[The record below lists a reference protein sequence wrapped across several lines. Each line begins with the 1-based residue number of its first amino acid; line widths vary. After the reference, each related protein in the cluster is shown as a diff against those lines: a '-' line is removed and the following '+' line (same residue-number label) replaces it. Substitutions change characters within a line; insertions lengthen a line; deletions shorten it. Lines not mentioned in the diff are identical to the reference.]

1 MQIDYQ
7 KLGLIAGI
15 EVHQQ
20 LDTGKLFCRCPT
32 ILREDSPNIIITRKL
47 RPVASELG
55 EFDKAALEQ
64 FKKNLSYVY
73 EAYSD
78 TTCEI
83 ELDEEPIQS
92 MEKDSLNTALE
103 VGLMLETKILNE
115 AIVMRKTVIDGSNTS
130 GFQRTSLIGVGG
142 SISIGE
148 KQIGIQSIVLEE
160 DAART
165 ISKTETQ
172 IVYRLDRLGFPLIE
186 IATAPDINS
195 PIEAKQTAK
204 AIGELLR
211 RTGKIK
217 RGLGTIRQDIN
228 ISIREGARVEIKG
241 VQELELIDEFV
252 QREAERQLNLL
263 EIKKELEKRNISI
276 EQIDETKAIEL
287 NAFSNPVQFLKNK
300 KIAGIKLSG
309 FNRLIGKEIQ
319 LNRRLGTEI
328 ADYVRVQT
336 GLKGIIHSDESLEK
350 YQFTKTE
357 IENIRKKLSMQE
369 NDAFVLIAHEDL
381 RKAKQIL
388 EEIVLQR
395 AKYCLKGVPEE
406 TRNALMDGN
415 SEYSRPLAGEARM
428 YPETDIGSIKISKEM
443 LTEIKKSLPLTPEQR
458 IEFYKKQGLSQQLAE
473 KMKLS
478 NYARFFEE
486 LLRKGFNANNSAALL
501 LEGLIQLKREN
512 IDIEQFSDTQ
522 LEEILSS
529 TEKGKITKEIQLD
542 VLRNWAKNSTAS
554 LQEIISSMNV
564 SMLSEKEVKEIVQKI
579 VANNSSII
587 KDKGEHSLSTL
598 MGMLMKEIKGK
609 ADGKKAAEL
618 LKEEMKK
625 EM

>member
-7 KLGLIAGI
+7 KLGLIAGL

-32 ILREDSPNIIITRKL
+32 ILREDSPNIIVKRKL

-55 EFDKAALEQ
+55 EFDRAALEQ
-64 FKKNLSYVY
+64 FKKNLSYIY
-73 EAYSD
+73 EAYQD

-83 ELDEEPIQS
+83 ELDEEPIQP
-92 MEKDSLNTALE
+92 MEKQALQTALE
-103 VGLMLETKILNE
+103 ISLMLESKILNE

-130 GFQRTSLIGVGG
+130 GFQRTSLIGAGG

-148 KQIGIQSIVLEE
+148 KNIGIQTIVLEE

-165 ISKTETQ
+165 ITKTEKE
-172 IVYRLDRLGFPLIE
+172 IIYRLDRLGFPLIE
-186 IATAPDINS
+186 IATNPDINS

-263 EIKKELEKRNISI
+263 EIKKELEKRNIT
-276 EQIDETKAIEL
+276 IDSLETKAIEL
-287 NAFSNPVQFLKNK
+287 PSFSNPVNFLQNK

-336 GLKGIIHSDESLEK
+336 GLKGIIHSDEALEK
-350 YQFTKTE
+350 YQFSKTE
-357 IENIRKKLSMQE
+357 IETIKKKLSISE

-395 AKYCLKGVPEE
+395 AIACLKGVPEE

-428 YPETDIGSIKISKEM
+428 YPETDIGSIKISKQ
-443 LTEIKKSLPLTPEQR
+443 LLQEIKKTLPMTSEQR
-458 IEFYKKQGLSQQLAE
+458 IEFYKKNGLSPQLAE

-486 LLRKGFNANNSAALL
+486 LLKKGFNANNSAALL
-501 LEGLIQLKREN
+501 LEGLVHLKREG
-512 IDIEQFSDTQ
+512 IDIEVFSDKQ
-522 LEEILSS
+522 LEEIIQA
-529 TEKGKITKEIQLD
+529 TEQGKITREIQLD
-542 VLRNWAKNSTAS
+542 VLRNWSKKPKNS
-554 LQEIISSMNV
+554 LNEIISSMNIA
-564 SMLSEKEVKEIVQKI
+564 MMSEKEVLEIVQKI
-579 VANNSSII
+579 VSSNSSII
-587 KDKGEHSLSTL
+587 KEKKEQSLSAL
-598 MGMLMKEIKGK
+598 MGELMKQIKGK
-609 ADGKKAAEL
+609 ADGKKAAQL

-625 EM
+625 GM